1 MALTQQGFTKGP
13 TRKAPTGRPQG
24 IARMSE
30 TLSYGYLY
38 DLDTESAA
46 GQKELRETITR
57 RSELYQGIENG
68 SPPAK

>member
-1 MALTQQGFTKGP
+1 
-13 TRKAPTGRPQG
+13 
-24 IARMSE
+24 MSE

-46 GQKELRETITR
+46 GQKELREKITR